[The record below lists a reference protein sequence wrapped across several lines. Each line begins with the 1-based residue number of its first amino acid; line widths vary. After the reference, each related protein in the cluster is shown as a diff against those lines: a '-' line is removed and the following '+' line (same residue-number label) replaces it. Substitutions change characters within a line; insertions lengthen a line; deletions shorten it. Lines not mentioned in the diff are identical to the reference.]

1 MNLEN
6 PVRHDFTVIIPAFNE
21 APVIP
26 DLIRE
31 LRGTFEKYALQGEIF
46 LVDDGSTDAVSYTH
60 LRAHETLR

>member
-1 MNLEN
+1 M
-6 PVRHDFTVIIPAFNE
+6 RHDFTVIIPAFNE

-46 LVDDGSTDAVSYTH
+46 LVDDGSTDGTA
-60 LRAHETLR
+60 